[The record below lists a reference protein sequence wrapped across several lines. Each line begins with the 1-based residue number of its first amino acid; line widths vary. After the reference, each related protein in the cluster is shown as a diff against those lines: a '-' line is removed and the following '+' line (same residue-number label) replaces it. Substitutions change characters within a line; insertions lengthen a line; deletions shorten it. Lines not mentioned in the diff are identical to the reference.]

1 MIKKTALF
9 MILVCFVISIYLIP
23 RAGQTAE
30 QTGTN
35 EQKVDAIFDQYN
47 KADSPGVALAV
58 IHDGGIIYTRGYGM
72 ADLEHDV
79 PITPDTVF
87 YIGSTSKQFVA
98 MCILLLEEEG
108 RLSLD
113 DDIRKY
119 LPEFPFYD
127 KTITIR
133 NLIYHTSGIR
143 DFATL
148 WRIAGKDVLD
158 FMPEEEVYDMLCRQ
172 KELNFTPGTQQM
184 YSNSGYFLLAM
195 IVKNASGK
203 SLREYADENIFRPL
217 DMPSTHFHDDV
228 SHLIKNRAFGYY
240 QKSDGTFGNLFMRF
254 SLVGSGGL
262 YTSVKD
268 LFKWD
273 QNFYNNQLGK
283 KRPELIAKMHQNG
296 KLDNGTEL
304 NYAFALKNG
313 TYRGLKTV
321 SHSGG
326 LGGYRAELMRFSD
339 QQFSVIL
346 LSNLNSVMMAAQKV
360 ADIYLEEQVEKQTSG
375 PTAKTV
381 QRKEISIDPSLLDKY
396 VGKYQIQ
403 PGNNLDI
410 TKEGNQLMVQATGQL
425 KYPIFPESTAKF
437 FLKVD
442 DFQVTFVPEQDR
454 IIIHRRGVYIPAIRI
469 ENVTYTSEQLNQYT
483 GDYYSDELLVNYR
496 IFLENGLLYLKFG
509 YRPKMEMQKIRRDV
523 FLPGYSLHFIRNNQD
538 EITGFEMDAGRVQH
552 LKFSKQN
559 ESNGVSP

>member
-1 MIKKTALF
+1 
-9 MILVCFVISIYLIP
+9 MILICFIVSIYLTP

-30 QTGTN
+30 QTGTP
-35 EQKVDAIFDQYN
+35 EQKVDAIFDQYD
-47 KADSPGVALAV
+47 KPDSPGVALAV
-58 IHDGGIIYTRGYGM
+58 IHDGEIIYTRGYGM

-87 YIGSTSKQFVA
+87 YIGSASKQFTA

-119 LPEFPFYD
+119 LPEFPLYD

-133 NLIYHTSGIR
+133 NLIHHTSGIR
-143 DFATL
+143 DFASL

-158 FMPEEEVYDMLCRQ
+158 FMPEEEVYKMLCMQ
-172 KELNFTPGTQQM
+172 KELNFTPGTRQM

-203 SLREYADENIFRPL
+203 SLREYADENIFHPL

-228 SHLIKNRAFGYY
+228 THLIKNRAFGYMG
-240 QKSDGTFGNLFMRF
+240 KPNGTFGNLFMRF

-283 KRPELIAKMHQNG
+283 KRPELIVKMYQNG

-321 SHSGG
+321 SHGG
-326 LGGYRAELMRFSD
+326 NLGGYCAELTRFPD

-346 LSNLNSVMMAAQKV
+346 LSNLNSNSIMMAAQKV
-360 ADIYLEEQVEKQTSG
+360 ADIYLEDQMEKQASG
-375 PTAKTV
+375 STAKVV

-396 VGKYQIQ
+396 VGKYQIM

-410 TKEGNQLMVQATGQL
+410 TREGNQLMVQATGQS

-437 FLKVD
+437 FLKED
-442 DFQVTFVPEQDR
+442 DFQVTFKPEQDQ
-454 IIIHRRGVYIPAIRI
+454 IIILRRGIYIPAIRI
-469 ENVTYTSEQLNQYT
+469 ENVEYTSEQLNQYT

-496 IFLENGLLYLKFG
+496 VILENGLLYIKYGYGQKF
-509 YRPKMEMQKIRRDV
+509 EMKKVRKDV
-523 FLPGYSLHFIRNNQD
+523 FLPGASIHFIRNKRD
-538 EITGFEMDAGRVQH
+538 EITGLKMDSGRVQN
-552 LKFSKQN
+552 LMFSKQ
-559 ESNGVSP
+559 